1 MAAGSTVI
9 AARWPDPAYLSRY
22 MRAFHRFP
30 VAILLAGAPCMAV
43 MAQQVDFTI
52 WKGDAVVG
60 GITAL
65 RKHAGENAI
74 YAVSSHSELD
84 IVMKQVVRST
94 MGMEYRSGRPY
105 SCFTSFHLN
114 GSLRDSSNMRA
125 RGGGLECFIHPK
137 DRFSLTGTSPWSTS
151 RMYFEEPVGQA
162 SVFVE
167 SVLRECAM
175 RCIGE
180 GRYVVELPGNRSNT
194 YRYVGGALQE
204 VEVDRPLMK
213 LVFRRA

>member
-1 MAAGSTVI
+1 
-9 AARWPDPAYLSRY
+9 
-22 MRAFHRFP
+22 MRPSYRFLA
-30 VAILLAGAPCMAV
+30 AILLAGTTCFPA
-43 MAQQVDFTI
+43 MAQQLGFTI
-52 WKGDAVVG
+52 WKGDAIVG

-74 YAVSSHSELD
+74 YVVSSYSEID

-94 MGMEYRSGRPY
+94 MGMEYRAGRPH

-114 GSLRDSSNMRA
+114 GTLRDSSNMRA
-125 RGGGLECFIHPK
+125 YGNGLACFIHPK
-137 DRFSLTGTSPWSTS
+137 ERFSITRTPAWSTS
-151 RMYFEEPVGQA
+151 RMFFEEPVGQR
-162 SVFVE
+162 SIFVE
-167 SVLRECAM
+167 SVLRECVM
-175 RCIGE
+175 RRLGE
-180 GRYVVELPGNRSNT
+180 GQYRLELPGNRSNT